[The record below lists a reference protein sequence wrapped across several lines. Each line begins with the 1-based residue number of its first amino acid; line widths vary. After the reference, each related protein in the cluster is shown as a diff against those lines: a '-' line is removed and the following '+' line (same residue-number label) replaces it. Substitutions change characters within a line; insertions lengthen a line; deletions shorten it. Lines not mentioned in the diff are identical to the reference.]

1 MAVYPTSV
9 IYEMLL
15 FVQLT
20 DEAGNFLV
28 DEAGN
33 NLVGQGWVDVSAD
46 VIAPTSSWKRGNSG
60 RTIFDRVADIG
71 TMSFVLNNSDANSD
85 NTAGVYS
92 PDNANVKIG
101 FGLDTTVRLTIV
113 ENGTTHE
120 EWQGKI
126 SSIAPAFGIYGEQTT
141 RIVCEDWMANAYR
154 DKVRGIT
161 VQTNKRDDELL
172 DTLLTLAS
180 RPPASTSFSTGDD
193 TYTYALHDENSLTS
207 TLSRVFQKITMSG
220 LGRIFFT
227 GYETLVY
234 KSRSELL
241 LTGTPAATF
250 TDNMQGLRVTR
261 KKSQRVREVLVTT
274 YPAQID
280 ASAAILWAAQREV
293 QLAAGETKTF
303 DISLR
308 DPSGRA
314 TRVAALSLTTPVAN
328 TDYKFSSTSGSGT
341 DLNASLGITVTLKA
355 DIVSVTLVNNAGVT
369 GYLWL
374 HQQRGIGVYLYE
386 PVTAYGETGQQDGE
400 TLNIDMVYQDDE
412 NVGADIK
419 DLVTYWYLLDQ
430 SDVEN
435 VSFVANYSQAFMDA
449 AFLPCGSLVAIQ
461 ETQTGIDNNFII
473 NGTQKTWLSP
483 YVMQVTWSLI
493 PANQIT
499 GVWRL
504 DVVGLS
510 ELDSTTVLG
519 A

>member
-15 FVQLT
+15 YVTLT
-20 DEAGNFLV
+20 DEAGNILT

-33 NLVGQGWVDVSAD
+33 ILTGQGWVDVSTD
-46 VIAPTSSWKRGNSG
+46 VIAPTSTWKRGNSG

-71 TMSFVLNNSDANSD
+71 TLSFVLNNSDANSE
-85 NTAGVYS
+85 NTAGLYS
-92 PDNANVKIG
+92 PDHSDVKIG

-126 SSIAPAFGIYGEQTT
+126 SSIAPAFGVYGEQTT
-141 RIVCEDWMANAYR
+141 RITCEDWMANAYR
-154 DKVRGIT
+154 DKIRGIT
-161 VQTNKRDDELL
+161 VQTNKRDDEILN
-172 DTLLTLAS
+172 TLLALAS
-180 RPPASTSFSTGDD
+180 RPPAVKDFSTGDD

-207 TLSRVFQKITMSG
+207 TLSRVFQKLAMSG

-234 KSRSELL
+234 RSRSELL
-241 LTGTPAATF
+241 LMGTPAATF
-250 TDNMQGLRVTR
+250 ADNMQGLRVTR

-274 YPAQID
+274 FPAQID
-280 ASAAILWAAQREV
+280 TSAVVLWAAQREI

-341 DLNASLGITVTLKA
+341 DLNGSLGITVALKG
-355 DIVSVTLVNNAGVT
+355 DVVTVTLVNNAAVT

-386 PVTAYGETGQQDGE
+386 PVTAYGETGQRDGE

-430 SDVEN
+430 SDVE
-435 VSFVANYSQAFMDA
+435 SITFVANYSQAFMDA
-449 AFLPCGSLVAIQ
+449 AFLPCGSLVSIQ
-461 ETQTGIDNNFII
+461 ETQTGIDANYII
-473 NGTQKTWLSP
+473 NGTQKTWLTP
-483 YVMQVTWSLI
+483 YVMQVTWFLI

-499 GVWRL
+499 GVCRL
-504 DVVGLS
+504 DVVGLA
-510 ELDSTTVLG
+510 ELDSTAVLG